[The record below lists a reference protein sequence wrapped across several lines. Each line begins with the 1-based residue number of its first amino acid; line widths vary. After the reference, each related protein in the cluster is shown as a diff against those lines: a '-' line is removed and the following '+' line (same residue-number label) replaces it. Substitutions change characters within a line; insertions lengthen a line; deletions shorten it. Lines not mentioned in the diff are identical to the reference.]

1 MLERYIEEEPF
12 DNLVV
17 FGYEREPETPSYDM
31 TPRVPINQRRSRR
44 ARLLAKQQHL
54 SRERLSRRIG
64 EVTTVMVDGPA
75 PGRGGQWAA
84 RTTGSAFEVDGGVV
98 VEGDNL
104 IPGQLVTVRITGA
117 AAYDLFA
124 RVERSAD
131 PALNILG

>member
-1 MLERYIEEEPF
+1 MTEKQTRELVSRIKQGIPRVAFRTNFIVGFPGETDEHYEVLERYIEEEPF

-64 EVTTVMVDGPA
+64 EVTTARRA
-75 PGRGGQWAA
+75 PRSRGSFWASS
-84 RTTGSAFEVDGGVV
+84 RW
-98 VEGDNL
+98 
-104 IPGQLVTVRITGA
+104 R
-117 AAYDLFA
+117 
-124 RVERSAD
+124 RW
-131 PALNILG
+131 